1 MDRNSN
7 GPPINI
13 SDELLNAFI
22 DRQIANEERQEILSL
37 LKKDDALAHQ
47 ACELQRLKEMTS
59 LAYDDIPPS
68 QLPASVVR
76 TQNRWPRMA
85 AAIAIFCLGLLIGVS
100 GVKMTPLAASTQDQV
115 AEQSITKIL
124 VHLTSADTEGGLNTL
139 NNLEQLLED
148 YQARDQ
154 VVRIQVVANGHGIKL
169 FDPKNTVIA
178 HRIARLSRQYDNLAF
193 AACKNTIQQMQIA
206 EDRHVQLIPQ
216 VKLIDSGVVEVIR
229 RQREGWTYIR
239 G

>member
-1 MDRNSN
+1 MDRNPN
-7 GPPINI
+7 EPGITL

-22 DRQIANEERQEILSL
+22 DRQVANDERQEILSL
-37 LKKDDALAHQ
+37 LKKDENLAHQ

-59 LAYDDIPPS
+59 LAYEDIPPS
-68 QLPASVVR
+68 RLSTSAARPQ
-76 TQNRWPRMA
+76 QRWPRMA
-85 AAIAIFCLGLLIGVS
+85 AAIAIFSLGLLIGIA
-100 GVKMTPLAASTQDQV
+100 GVQV
-115 AEQSITKIL
+115 NPWNATAQTLTAEQSITKIL
-124 VHLTSADTEGGLNTL
+124 VHLTSDDTEGGLNTL

-154 VVRIQVVANGHGIKL
+154 VVRIEVVANGHGIKL
-169 FDPKNTVIA
+169 FDPENTAIA
-178 HRIARLSRQYDNLAF
+178 QRIARLSRQYDNLVF

-216 VKLIDSGVVEVIR
+216 VKLIDSGVVEVIK